1 MKPQLLSG
9 ARGQIVVAGK
19 VMAYVTDIS
28 IDVPHSVRP
37 VHTFGAP
44 NAKSVEPL
52 QAGPCNVSLG
62 RVIPVNDSAGNSVD
76 SSMIKEGVEP
86 TLMAMLTADDIR
98 VDLID
103 KVTGVTYASV
113 RNCRFAGRSISMS
126 ASQLAT
132 ERIQLMGIYDAG
144 KVSGGGAQNTPT
156 TLGF

>member
-9 ARGQIVVAGK
+9 ARGQIKVAGK
-19 VMAYVTDIS
+19 VLAYVTDIS
-28 IDVPHSVRP
+28 IDMPHSVRP

-52 QAGPCNVSLG
+52 QVGPCTVSLG
-62 RVIPVNDSAGNSVD
+62 RVIPVNDSSGAAID
-76 SSMIKEGVEP
+76 SSAIHEGIQP
-86 TLMAMLTADDIR
+86 TIALMLTSDDIT
-98 VDLID
+98 VELMD

-113 RNCRFAGRSISMS
+113 RNCRFMGRSISMS

-132 ERIQLMGIYDAG
+132 ERLQLMGIYDAG
-144 KVSGGGAQNTPT
+144 RVSGGAASNTPG